1 MKRIRAALALAI
13 VLLGVS
19 FLLYPTISNLVNERT
34 QSIAI
39 AEYEQSAH
47 SLEENQRQKL
57 LDDALSYNA
66 ELVEKY
72 SRFTLSEEDMQ
83 KYNLV
88 LDISQTGIMGYIK
101 IPKIHVDLPI
111 YHGIEEGTLQ
121 VAVGHIPGSS
131 FPVGGPS
138 THCVLSG
145 HSGLPSAYLFTDLDQ
160 LSLKDRFEIT
170 VLDETLIYEVDQI
183 VTVLPQ
189 ELNYLEIEAGEDL
202 CTLVTCTPY
211 GVNTHRLLVRGHR
224 IYESDETET
233 SLRENRNQNIFTL
246 FPGILLLGGIAFL
259 LFFIIYIHKKRSYKG
274 KRIKNRHGREANKNE
289 RKNYK

>member
-1 MKRIRAALALAI
+1 MKRIPLALSLAI
-13 VLLGVS
+13 VFLGVS
-19 FLLYPTISNLVNERT
+19 FLLYPTISNFVNERT

-39 AEYEQSAH
+39 AEYEQATH
-47 SLEENQRQKL
+47 NLEANQRQKL

-101 IPKIHVDLPI
+101 IPKLHVDLPI

-121 VAVGHIPGSS
+121 VAVGHVPGSS

-189 ELNYLEIEAGEDL
+189 ELNYLEIEDGKDL

-224 IYESDETET
+224 IYESDLTEST
-233 SLRENRNQNIFTL
+233 LIDNSNQNTFTL
-246 FPGILLLGGIAFL
+246 FPGILLLGGSAFL
-259 LFFIIYIHKKRSYKG
+259 LVFIIYIHRKKVTKESQ
-274 KRIKNRHGREANKNE
+274 
-289 RKNYK
+289 